1 MNSFYALS
9 FKMNSKFKL
18 ILLFAVVVVLGCE
31 FHSDDQ
37 KIAVQQRVF
46 QNNKFQIILKSYDS
60 ICSTEKL
67 DTNCYLVVGTKA
79 YRDGFKLLRQGKM
92 REANQLLSLSDKS
105 FSKIDYAIGKGYAN
119 LVKADSYQLLEM
131 SDSALWHYS
140 LSKNYFAA
148 QKDTLGMI
156 ITCNNLGIYL
166 FELGAL
172 SFAYDNYLNA
182 RDFTV
187 PSTPH
192 WLVTEFNIANYLIE
206 TKDSASL
213 AQGHEILLQLL
224 DHTDILD
231 SLNFSRIYNSLSS
244 TEIKFFNGNKAL
256 EYIEKSIAY
265 MPGADFSYIHIQ
277 YLNKAHALL
286 LTGRKSE
293 YEKIMNELESQYDEM
308 RLNGK
313 QHYMILRMME
323 GVPPEQNYVG
333 RFLAISD
340 TIMDRG
346 YSNKQSIIL
355 QRFENEAKQQEIDVL
370 AKLNHNQN
378 ERMRYN
384 AIATSIISFLLAI
397 LGVLIVF
404 MYRAGKRCCH
414 SRELLKL
421 EKEKTSNMNVELTE
435 ALHIKNRLMAIV
447 AHDIRGPV
455 GGLLQLVDVYS
466 QMRDISADDLNKLL
480 SNLKQAST
488 SVYYLLDNLLLWANN
503 QNNENHFVPSLQC
516 VKPVL
521 DAAIE
526 DVRSW
531 AVIKNI
537 NIELECDGE
546 IDAFLDDNMVKTVV
560 RNLISNSIKFSD
572 YNSSILVKAYREN
585 NALTVRVKDSGK
597 GMSKEVL
604 DMLFHSAERNNKES
618 GHRNG
623 FGLLVCRDFVDRHE
637 GRMWAESV
645 VRQGTSVFFTIP
657 DKILVNNVQVEE
669 PVMASNYK

>member
-1 MNSFYALS
+1 
-9 FKMNSKFKL
+9 
-18 ILLFAVVVVLGCE
+18 
-31 FHSDDQ
+31 
-37 KIAVQQRVF
+37 
-46 QNNKFQIILKSYDS
+46 
-60 ICSTEKL
+60 
-67 DTNCYLVVGTKA
+67 
-79 YRDGFKLLRQGKM
+79 
-92 REANQLLSLSDKS
+92 
-105 FSKIDYAIGKGYAN
+105 
-119 LVKADSYQLLEM
+119 
-131 SDSALWHYS
+131 
-140 LSKNYFAA
+140 
-148 QKDTLGMI
+148 
-156 ITCNNLGIYL
+156 
-166 FELGAL
+166 
-172 SFAYDNYLNA
+172 
-182 RDFTV
+182 
-187 PSTPH
+187 
-192 WLVTEFNIANYLIE
+192 
-206 TKDSASL
+206 
-213 AQGHEILLQLL
+213 
-224 DHTDILD
+224 
-231 SLNFSRIYNSLSS
+231 
-244 TEIKFFNGNKAL
+244 
-256 EYIEKSIAY
+256 
-265 MPGADFSYIHIQ
+265 
-277 YLNKAHALL
+277 
-286 LTGRKSE
+286 
-293 YEKIMNELESQYDEM
+293 
-308 RLNGK
+308 
-313 QHYMILRMME
+313 
-323 GVPPEQNYVG
+323 
-333 RFLAISD
+333 
-340 TIMDRG
+340 
-346 YSNKQSIIL
+346 
-355 QRFENEAKQQEIDVL
+355 
-370 AKLNHNQN
+370 
-378 ERMRYN
+378 
-384 AIATSIISFLLAI
+384 
-397 LGVLIVF
+397 
-404 MYRAGKRCCH
+404 MYRAGKRCRH

-531 AVIKNI
+531 AVLKNI